1 MKITKQHLN
10 KNKFSQIKV
19 LLFVVASFLIL
30 GVKIYLEIVNKL
42 KKKQDMY
49 FQNHYHLGPN
59 LLHYSNKGQFIS
71 KCIMI
76 LNWFEQKTTIESL
89 HTTNPQPNT
98 KH

>member
-42 KKKQDMY
+42 KKNKICIFKIIIIWVLISYTTAIKDSLY
-49 FQNHYHLGPN
+49 QNA
-59 LLHYSNKGQFIS
+59 
-71 KCIMI
+71 
-76 LNWFEQKTTIESL
+76 
-89 HTTNPQPNT
+89 
-98 KH
+98 